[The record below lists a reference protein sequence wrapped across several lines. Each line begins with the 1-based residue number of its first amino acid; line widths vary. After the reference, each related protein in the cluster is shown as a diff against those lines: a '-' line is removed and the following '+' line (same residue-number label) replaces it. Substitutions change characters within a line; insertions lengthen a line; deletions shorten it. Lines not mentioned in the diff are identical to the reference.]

1 MNGRIRNTITAILT
15 VALLTSCGDF
25 PQGMRPPETV
35 MTTEAQVIAEET
47 LEAPIDTEAT
57 EPATTDKTKNI
68 PQFPEFNAD
77 YQTQDPLMGYKVRS
91 LTFFRDGNPIKA
103 RITYPEGSGPYKTI
117 IMSNGLYASFGR
129 YVAMAQRYT
138 SYGYAVIEYQYQNG
152 TAPSP
157 YKDPKW
163 LGDFIYEQV
172 LDLYAV
178 LDGAKELPDVDNE
191 NIYLWG
197 HSMGGLVTSYVG
209 TMRQTEVKG
218 LILLDPSFYAC
229 KIMKFEN
236 EKTIRTDIYP
246 LISRCYIPVVIIS
259 GTKAFACEP
268 RKTADQA
275 RVSLP
280 YSEYYVIEGATHSFN
295 GQYADQVVDIS
306 AEVLQRWQDEGLKV
320 P

>member
-1 MNGRIRNTITAILT
+1 MNAKIKNVITAMLSA
-15 VALLTSCGDF
+15 ALLASCAI
-25 PQGMRPPETV
+25 RPGVTGQTETPEV
-35 MTTEAQVIAEET
+35 TEAQTET
-47 LEAPIDTEAT
+47 TAIETEVQT
-57 EPATTDKTKNI
+57 QPTQTSKNI

-77 YQTQDPLMGYKVRS
+77 YSTSDPSIGYKVRS
-91 LTFFRDGNPIKA
+91 LTFYRDGNPITA

-117 IMSNGLYASFGR
+117 IMSNGLYAYFGR
-129 YVAMAQRYT
+129 YAALAQRYT
-138 SYGYAVIEYQYQNG
+138 TYGYAVIEFQFQNG

-178 LDGAKELPDVDNE
+178 LDGAKELPDVDND
-191 NIYLWG
+191 NIYLFG
-197 HSMGGLVTSYVG
+197 HSMGGLVTAYVG
-209 TMRQTEVKG
+209 TMRQTELKG

-236 EKTIRTDIYP
+236 EKTIRTDIYA
-246 LISRCYIPVVIIS
+246 LISRCFIPVVIIS

-295 GQYADQVVDIS
+295 GVYGDQVVDIS
-306 AEVLQRWQDEGLKV
+306 SEVLKKWAEEGR
-320 P
+320 